1 MRVCWPYAPARL
13 PLVAVLL
20 LVACA
25 RFTDVR
31 VPPGQAPLLREHPLA
46 GRIWDV
52 RHARFVDADAVV
64 AGLAT
69 SRYVLLGEKHDNP
82 DHHHIQAA
90 LLRALLGTG
99 RRPAVAFEMF
109 TSDQAAAL
117 ARQLAALPR
126 DAAAIGEAVHWNDSG
141 WPDWDY
147 YRPIAQAALDAGV
160 PIVAGNLPLTTVR
173 GIARGEAEALP
184 ADLRTRYG
192 LDHPLAPVLHAR
204 LTDEIRESHC
214 GTLPDNRLDGM
225 VLAQRARDAKLADSL
240 LAADRDG
247 GVLIAGLGHVREDWG
262 VPTYLRARAPGARV
276 ATVAPLEVQRDWT
289 QPADYAAEFDG
300 VLPYDWIWFTPRM
313 DEDDPCAQF
322 KRDKP

>member
-1 MRVCWPYAPARL
+1 MRLPARVGL
-13 PLVAVLL
+13 AVVLL
-20 LVACA
+20 VLGCA
-25 RFTDVR
+25 RFVDVR
-31 VPPGQAPLLREHPLA
+31 VGPWQAPRQREHPLA

-52 RHARFVDADAVV
+52 RRARFVDADTVV
-64 AGLAT
+64 ARLAT

-82 DHHHIQAA
+82 DHHQIQAA

-109 TSDQAAAL
+109 TSDQAPAL
-117 ARQLAALPR
+117 ARQLAAAPH
-126 DAAAIGEAVHWNDSG
+126 DPAALAEAVHWKQSG
-141 WPDWDY
+141 WPDWAY
-147 YRPIAQAALDAGV
+147 YRPIVQTAMDAGV
-160 PIVAGNLPLTTVR
+160 PIVAGNLPAAAVR

-192 LDHPLAPVLHAR
+192 LDRPLAPVTHAR
-204 LTDEIRESHC
+204 LTDEIRDSHC
-214 GTLPDNRLDGM
+214 GTLPDERLEGM

-247 GVLIAGLGHVREDWG
+247 GVLIAGLGHVRKDWG
-262 VPTYLRARAPGARV
+262 VPVYLAARAPGARI
-276 ATVAPLEVQRDWT
+276 ATVAPLEVQGDWR
-289 QPADYAAEFDG
+289 QPADYAGAFDG
-300 VLPYDWIWFTPRM
+300 VLPYDWVWFTPRV